1 MPALSTRNSS
11 EIGLYELLS
20 VLPSQLQPHVDSAD
34 DRSFLH
40 AMFGERSLHSL
51 VKIHEKL
58 QSYEDRAPTPVL
70 DSAGSLA
77 QDLTEELQGRTASN
91 EIRELVKLLSNPHI
105 KSLLSVHDTVARKSY
120 DPELPPLP
128 DDIDDEEDSVKI
140 IRLVKNKEPL
150 GATIKKDEHSG
161 AIIVA
166 RIMRGGAADRSG
178 LIHVG
183 DELKEVNGITVD
195 DKKPEEIIRILS
207 QSQGAITFKVVPGI
221 KEEAQ
226 SKEPKMFVKV
236 LFDYNPA
243 EDKAIPCKEAGLAF
257 KKGDILQVMSQDD
270 ATWWQAKLEGD
281 GNLRAGLIPSK
292 PFQER
297 RLAAWRPMTVTTLQ
311 RTPSKRFS
319 GLRRSFRLSRRDKKT
334 NKSMYECKRSEQYDT
349 ADVPTYEEVTAYHR
363 KHGDRHR
370 LVVLVGP
377 TGVGLNELK
386 RKLLI
391 SDPQHFS
398 VTIPHTSRS
407 KRHQESDGVEYYFIS
422 KHLFDADI
430 QNNKFIEHGEYKGNY
445 YGTSFD
451 SVRSVLSKNKVCLL
465 DVQPHFGKSVIPGES
480 IPIHLSGTDIF
491 NGTLKHLRTAEFK
504 PYVVFVKP
512 PSIERLRETR
522 KNTKVISGKDDKNS
536 SKPFSEED
544 FQEMISTAQ
553 MMENQ
558 YGHLFDKV
566 IVNDDLTIAF
576 NELKQALRKVE
587 TEAHWVPISWMH
599 S

>member
-1 MPALSTRNSS
+1 MQLSLPILISGGG
-11 EIGLYELLS
+11 GLYELLS
-20 VLPSQLQPHVDSAD
+20 VLPSQLQPHVEGAD

-40 AMFGERSLHSL
+40 AMFGKRSLHSL

-58 QSYEDRAPTPVL
+58 QCYEDRTPTPVL

-77 QDLTEELQGRTASN
+77 QDVSE
-91 EIRELVKLLSNPHI
+91 PH
-105 KSLLSVHDTVARKSY
+105 SLLSVHDTVARKSY

-128 DDIDDEEDSVKI
+128 DDIDDDEDSVKI

-150 GATIKKDEHSG
+150 GATIKKDEHTG

-183 DELKEVNGITVD
+183 DELKEVNGIPVD
-195 DKKPEEIIRILS
+195 DKNPEEIICILS

-226 SKEPKMFVKV
+226 SKEPKMFVKT
-236 LFDYNPA
+236 LFDYSPA

-257 KKGDILQVMSQDD
+257 RKGDILQVMSQDD

-281 GNLRAGLIPSK
+281 GNPHAGLIPSK
-292 PFQER
+292 HFQER
-297 RLAAWRPMTVTTLQ
+297 LANAFLSSLKINLVQKNEYSTFKSGSR
-311 RTPSKRFS
+311 S

-349 ADVPTYEEVTAYHR
+349 ADVPTYEEVTAYRR

-370 LVVLVGP
+370 LVLLVGP
-377 TGVGLNELK
+377 SGVGLNALK

-398 VTIPHTSRS
+398 ITIPHTSRS
-407 KRHQESDGVEYYFIS
+407 KRHQESDGVEYHFIS
-422 KHLFDADI
+422 KHLFEADI
-430 QNNKFIEHGEYKGNY
+430 QNSKFIEHGEYKGNY
-445 YGTSFD
+445 YGTSFN

-465 DVQPHFGKSVIPGES
+465 DVQPH
-480 IPIHLSGTDIF
+480 
-491 NGTLKHLRTAEFK
+491 TLKHLRTAEFK

-512 PSIERLRETR
+512 PSIEHLSETR
-522 KNTKVISGKDDKNS
+522 KNAKVISGKDDKNS

-544 FQEMISTAQ
+544 FQEMISAAQ

-558 YGHLFDKV
+558 YGHLFEKV

-576 NELKQALRKVE
+576 NELKQAIRKVE
-587 TEAHWVPISWMH
+587 TDTHWVPVSWTH

>member
-1 MPALSTRNSS
+1 MPALSTRTGS

-465 DVQPHFGKSVIPGES
+465 DVQPH
-480 IPIHLSGTDIF
+480 
-491 NGTLKHLRTAEFK
+491 TLKHLRTAEFK

-522 KNTKVISGKDDKNS
+522 KNTKVISGKDDKDS

-587 TEAHWVPISWMH
+587 TEAHWVPISWTH

>member
-1 MPALSTRNSS
+1 M
-11 EIGLYELLS
+11 
-20 VLPSQLQPHVDSAD
+20 
-34 DRSFLH
+34 
-40 AMFGERSLHSL
+40 
-51 VKIHEKL
+51 
-58 QSYEDRAPTPVL
+58 
-70 DSAGSLA
+70 
-77 QDLTEELQGRTASN
+77 LTEELQGRSASN
-91 EIRELVKLLSNPHI
+91 EIRELVKLLSKPHI

-183 DELKEVNGITVD
+183 DELKEVNGIPVD

-226 SKEPKMFVKV
+226 SKEPKMFVKA

-257 KKGDILQVMSQDD
+257 RKGDILQVMSQDD

-281 GNLRAGLIPSK
+281 GNQRAGLIPSK
-292 PFQER
+292 HFQER
-297 RLAAWRPMTVTTLQ
+297 RLATWRPMTVTTLQ
-311 RTPSKRFS
+311 RTPSKRFYDETVEWVEDIEEDTEFAS
-319 GLRRSFRLSRRDKKT
+319 YLSGLHIAGLRRSFRLSRRDKKT

-349 ADVPTYEEVTAYHR
+349 ADVPTYEEVTAYRR

-407 KRHQESDGVEYYFIS
+407 KRHQESDGVEYHFIS
-422 KHLFDADI
+422 KHLFEADI

-445 YGTSFD
+445 YGTSLD

-465 DVQPHFGKSVIPGES
+465 DVQPH
-480 IPIHLSGTDIF
+480 
-491 NGTLKHLRTAEFK
+491 TLKHLRTAEFK

-522 KNTKVISGKDDKNS
+522 KSAKVISGKDDKNS
-536 SKPFSEED
+536 SNPFSEED
-544 FQEMISTAQ
+544 FQEMISTAH

-558 YGHLFDKV
+558 YGHLFEKV

-587 TEAHWVPISWMH
+587 TEAHWVPVSWTH

>member
-1 MPALSTRNSS
+1 MPQVSVLIQIFWVLFIS
-11 EIGLYELLS
+11 LLS
-20 VLPSQLQPHVDSAD
+20 ILPSQLQPHVERAD

-51 VKIHEKL
+51 VK
-58 QSYEDRAPTPVL
+58 
-70 DSAGSLA
+70 
-77 QDLTEELQGRTASN
+77 LTEELQGRTASN

-297 RLAAWRPMTVTTLQ
+297 LANAFLSSLLLSSHYHQ
-311 RTPSKRFS
+311 
-319 GLRRSFRLSRRDKKT
+319 SFRLSRRDKKT

-465 DVQPHFGKSVIPGES
+465 DVQPH
-480 IPIHLSGTDIF
+480 
-491 NGTLKHLRTAEFK
+491 TLKHLRTAEFK

>member
-1 MPALSTRNSS
+1 MPALSTRTGS

-20 VLPSQLQPHVDSAD
+20 ALPSQLQPHVESAD

-40 AMFGERSLHSL
+40 AMFGERSLYSL

-58 QSYEDRAPTPVL
+58 QCYEDRAPTPVL

-77 QDLTEELQGRTASN
+77 QNLTEELQGRSASN
-91 EIRELVKLLSNPHI
+91 EIRELVKLLSKPHV

-150 GATIKKDEHSG
+150 GATIKKDERTG

-183 DELKEVNGITVD
+183 DELKEVNGIPVD
-195 DKKPEEIIRILS
+195 DKKPEEVIRILS
-207 QSQGAITFKVVPGI
+207 QSQGAITFKVVPAI

-226 SKEPKMFVKV
+226 SKDPKMFVKA
-236 LFDYNPA
+236 LFDFNPA
-243 EDKAIPCKEAGLAF
+243 DDKVIPCKEAGLAF
-257 KKGDILQVMSQDD
+257 RIGDILQVMSQED

-281 GNLRAGLIPSK
+281 GNPRAGLIPSK
-292 PFQER
+292 HLQER
-297 RLAAWRPMTVTTLQ
+297 RFAVWKPPTITTLQ

-334 NKSMYECKRSEQYDT
+334 NKSMYECKKSEQYDT
-349 ADVPTYEEVTAYHR
+349 ADVPTYEEVTTYRR

-407 KRHQESDGVEYYFIS
+407 KRHQENDGVEYHFIS
-422 KHLFDADI
+422 KHLFEADI
-430 QNNKFIEHGEYKGNY
+430 QNNKFIEQGEYKGNY

-465 DVQPHFGKSVIPGES
+465 DVQPH
-480 IPIHLSGTDIF
+480 
-491 NGTLKHLRTAEFK
+491 TLKHLRTAEFK

-522 KNTKVISGKDDKNS
+522 RNAKVISGKEDKNS
-536 SKPFSEED
+536 SKPFTDED
-544 FQEMISTAQ
+544 FQEMISASR

-566 IVNDDLTIAF
+566 IVNDDLTVAF
-576 NELKQALRKVE
+576 SELKQALRKVE
-587 TEAHWVPISWMH
+587 TETHWVPISWTH

>member
-1 MPALSTRNSS
+1 MPALSTRAGS

-20 VLPSQLQPHVDSAD
+20 ILPSQLQPHVERAD

-58 QSYEDRAPTPVL
+58 QCYEDRAPTPVL

-77 QDLTEELQGRTASN
+77 QDLTEELQERSASN
-91 EIRELVKLLSNPHI
+91 EMRELVKLLSKPHL

-150 GATIKKDEHSG
+150 GATIKKDEHTG

-183 DELKEVNGITVD
+183 DELKEVNGIPVD
-195 DKKPEEIIRILS
+195 DKKPEEIICILS
-207 QSQGAITFKVVPGI
+207 QSQGAITFKVVPAI

-226 SKEPKMFVKV
+226 SKEPKMFVKA

-257 KKGDILQVMSQDD
+257 RKGDILQVMSQDD

-281 GNLRAGLIPSK
+281 GNPRAGLIPSK
-292 PFQER
+292 HFQER
-297 RLAAWRPMTVTTLQ
+297 RFAVWRPMTVTTLQ
-311 RTPSKRFS
+311 RTPSKRF
-319 GLRRSFRLSRRDKKT
+319 
-334 NKSMYECKRSEQYDT
+334 C
-349 ADVPTYEEVTAYHR
+349 
-363 KHGDRHR
+363 
-370 LVVLVGP
+370 P

-407 KRHQESDGVEYYFIS
+407 KRHQESDGVEYHFIS
-422 KHLFDADI
+422 KYLFEADI
-430 QNNKFIEHGEYKGNY
+430 QNSKFIEHGEYKGNY

-465 DVQPHFGKSVIPGES
+465 DVQPH
-480 IPIHLSGTDIF
+480 
-491 NGTLKHLRTAEFK
+491 TLKHLRTAEFK

-522 KNTKVISGKDDKNS
+522 KNAKVISGKDDKNS

-544 FQEMISTAQ
+544 FQEMISAAQ

-558 YGHLFDKV
+558 YGHLFEKV

-587 TEAHWVPISWMH
+587 TEAHWVPVSWTH
-599 S
+599 P

>member
-1 MPALSTRNSS
+1 MPALSTRTGS

-20 VLPSQLQPHVDSAD
+20 VLPSQLQPHVESAD

-40 AMFGERSLHSL
+40 AMFRERSLHSL

-58 QSYEDRAPTPVL
+58 QCYEDRAPTPVL

-77 QDLTEELQGRTASN
+77 QDLTEELQERSASH
-91 EIRELVKLLSNPHI
+91 EIRELVKLLSKPHI

-150 GATIKKDEHSG
+150 GATIKRDEQTG
-161 AIIVA
+161 AIVVA

-183 DELKEVNGITVD
+183 DQLKEVNGISVD

-226 SKEPKMFVKV
+226 SKEPKMFVKT

-270 ATWWQAKLEGD
+270 ATWWQAKLEGE
-281 GNLRAGLIPSK
+281 GNPRAGLIPSK
-292 PFQER
+292 HFQER
-297 RLAAWRPMTVTTLQ
+297 RFAAWRPVTVTTLQ

-334 NKSMYECKRSEQYDT
+334 NKSMYECKKSEQYDT
-349 ADVPTYEEVTAYHR
+349 ADVPTYEEVTAYRR

-398 VTIPHTSRS
+398 VTIP
-407 KRHQESDGVEYYFIS
+407 
-422 KHLFDADI
+422 
-430 QNNKFIEHGEYKGNY
+430 
-445 YGTSFD
+445 
-451 SVRSVLSKNKVCLL
+451 
-465 DVQPHFGKSVIPGES
+465 
-480 IPIHLSGTDIF
+480 
-491 NGTLKHLRTAEFK
+491 
-504 PYVVFVKP
+504 
-512 PSIERLRETR
+512 
-522 KNTKVISGKDDKNS
+522 
-536 SKPFSEED
+536 
-544 FQEMISTAQ
+544 
-553 MMENQ
+553 
-558 YGHLFDKV
+558 
-566 IVNDDLTIAF
+566 
-576 NELKQALRKVE
+576 
-587 TEAHWVPISWMH
+587 
-599 S
+599 

>member
-1 MPALSTRNSS
+1 MFEDYNNVTL
-11 EIGLYELLS
+11 ECLYELLS
-20 VLPSQLQPHVDSAD
+20 ILPSQLQPHVERAD

-51 VKIHEKL
+51 VKV
-58 QSYEDRAPTPVL
+58 SVC
-70 DSAGSLA
+70 
-77 QDLTEELQGRTASN
+77 LTEELQERSASN
-91 EIRELVKLLSNPHI
+91 EMRELVKLLSKPHL

-150 GATIKKDEHSG
+150 GATIKKDEHTG

-183 DELKEVNGITVD
+183 DELKEVNGIPVD
-195 DKKPEEIIRILS
+195 DKKPEEIICILS
-207 QSQGAITFKVVPGI
+207 QSQGAITFKVVPAI

-226 SKEPKMFVKV
+226 SKEPKMFVKA

-257 KKGDILQVMSQDD
+257 RKGDILQVMSQDD

-281 GNLRAGLIPSK
+281 GNPRAGLIPSK
-292 PFQER
+292 HFQER
-297 RLAAWRPMTVTTLQ
+297 LTNLLKTMRRKT
-311 RTPSKRFS
+311 

-334 NKSMYECKRSEQYDT
+334 NKSMYECKRNEQYDT
-349 ADVPTYEEVTAYHR
+349 ADVPTYEEVTAYRR

-370 LVVLVGP
+370 LVLLVGP

-407 KRHQESDGVEYYFIS
+407 KRHQESDGVEYHFIS
-422 KHLFDADI
+422 KYLFEADI
-430 QNNKFIEHGEYKGNY
+430 QNSKFIEHGEYKGNY

-465 DVQPHFGKSVIPGES
+465 DVQPH
-480 IPIHLSGTDIF
+480 
-491 NGTLKHLRTAEFK
+491 TLKHLRTAEFK

-522 KNTKVISGKDDKNS
+522 KNAKVISGKDDKNS

-544 FQEMISTAQ
+544 FQEMISAAQ

-558 YGHLFDKV
+558 YGHLFEKV

-587 TEAHWVPISWMH
+587 TEAHWVPVSWTH
-599 S
+599 P

>member
-1 MPALSTRNSS
+1 MDQYKLFVILS
-11 EIGLYELLS
+11 GAKL
-20 VLPSQLQPHVDSAD
+20 
-34 DRSFLH
+34 
-40 AMFGERSLHSL
+40 
-51 VKIHEKL
+51 IHEKL
-58 QSYEDRAPTPVL
+58 QCYEDRAPTPVL

-77 QDLTEELQGRTASN
+77 QNLTEELQGRSASN
-91 EIRELVKLLSNPHI
+91 EIRELVKLLSKPHV

-150 GATIKKDEHSG
+150 GATIKKDERSG

-183 DELKEVNGITVD
+183 DELKEVNGIPVE
-195 DKKPEEIIRILS
+195 DKKPEEVIRILS

-221 KEEAQ
+221 KEDAQ
-226 SKEPKMFVKV
+226 SKEPKMFVKA

-243 EDKAIPCKEAGLAF
+243 DDKAIPCKEAGLAF

-281 GNLRAGLIPSK
+281 GNPRAGLIPSK
-292 PFQER
+292 HFQER
-297 RLAAWRPMTVTTLQ
+297 RFAVWKPTTVTTLQ

-319 GLRRSFRLSRRDKKT
+319 GLRRSFRLSRRDRKT
-334 NKSMYECKRSEQYDT
+334 NKSMYECKRSDQYDT
-349 ADVPTYEEVTAYHR
+349 ADVPTYEEVTTYRR

-407 KRHQESDGVEYYFIS
+407 KKHLESDGVEYHFIS
-422 KHLFDADI
+422 KHLFEADI
-430 QNNKFIEHGEYKGNY
+430 QNSKFIEQGEYKGNY

-465 DVQPHFGKSVIPGES
+465 DVQPH
-480 IPIHLSGTDIF
+480 
-491 NGTLKHLRTAEFK
+491 TLRHLRTAEFK

-522 KNTKVISGKDDKNS
+522 RNAKVISGKDDKNS
-536 SKPFSEED
+536 SKSFSEED
-544 FQEMISTAQ
+544 FQEMISASQ

-558 YGHLFDKV
+558 YGHLFEKV
-566 IVNDDLTIAF
+566 IVNDDLTVAF

-587 TEAHWVPISWMH
+587 TETHWVPISWTH

>member
-1 MPALSTRNSS
+1 MLAIAGRSC
-11 EIGLYELLS
+11 LYELLS

-77 QDLTEELQGRTASN
+77 QDVTSVDFYVYNSFSLQ
-91 EIRELVKLLSNPHI
+91 
-105 KSLLSVHDTVARKSY
+105 SLLSVHDTVARKSY

-297 RLAAWRPMTVTTLQ
+297 LASRPVAV
-311 RTPSKRFS
+311 P

-465 DVQPHFGKSVIPGES
+465 DVQPH
-480 IPIHLSGTDIF
+480 
-491 NGTLKHLRTAEFK
+491 TLKHLRTAEFK

-522 KNTKVISGKDDKNS
+522 KNTKVISGKDDKDS

-587 TEAHWVPISWMH
+587 TEAHWVPISWTH